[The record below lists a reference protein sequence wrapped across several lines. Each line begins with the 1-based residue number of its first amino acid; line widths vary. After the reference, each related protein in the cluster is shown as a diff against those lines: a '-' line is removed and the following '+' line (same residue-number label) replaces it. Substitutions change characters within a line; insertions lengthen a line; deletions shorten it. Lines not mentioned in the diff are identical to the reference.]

1 MLFYHFEQLEDF
13 IQSDFIIN
21 LKSEKEELS
30 QIIDLYECKK
40 TNLLSNSSQKINDIQ
55 KLSLK
60 LQNDLITM
68 ISLYETNIE
77 DHLNEIKANLVE
89 YNKQRD
95 NLSKKILEFE
105 KENTVFLSNII
116 KPTCESPFQKNT
128 KILKQNASYSKID
141 IELNPY
147 DNNTLII
154 SEKDQFAYLP
164 FFYEDIKNIYKNEK
178 SSYPTLQDVVNQNY
192 IIPLNKFKNSTFSRF
207 REAFQ
212 LMRKKEKASIPKSLD
227 LGLEMMFRYELNPI
241 VISAC
246 RNLDELD
253 IYLNCLDEKD
263 TYDFPCFQIRYEI
276 TPQVLKNKK

>member
-40 TNLLSNSSQKINDIQ
+40 TNLLSSSSQKINDIQ

>member
-21 LKSEKEELS
+21 LKAEKEELS

-40 TNLLSNSSQKINDIQ
+40 TNLLSNSFQKINDIQ
-55 KLSLK
+55 KLALK

-105 KENTVFLSNII
+105 KENTIFLSNMI
-116 KPTCESPFQKNT
+116 KPKSKN
-128 KILKQNASYSKID
+128 ILKQNASYSKID

-192 IIPLNKFKNSTFSRF
+192 IIPLNKFTNSTFSRF

-212 LMRKKEKASIPKSLD
+212 LMRKKEQASITKSLD
-227 LGLEMMFRYELNPI
+227 LALEMMFRYELNPI

>member
-192 IIPLNKFKNSTFSRF
+192 IISLNKFKNSTFSRF

>member
-40 TNLLSNSSQKINDIQ
+40 TNLLSNSFQKINDIQ

>member
-178 SSYPTLQDVVNQNY
+178 SSYTTLQDVVNQNY